1 MLFIFWTP
9 LQSLHVGSTSCEL
22 NFALLACNL
31 SVPVNSF
38 AFTIAFCEAKGE
50 CLLPAQTWW
59 GTLLG
64 FSCNCRYFR
73 VDFSLTSL
81 FVLLFQN
88 SAIPCLHCYLPVF
101 YLLDVAYVFKQ
112 EFGTWEVIFMKYIFD
127 LDKPAVAVVCFD
139 G

>member
-1 MLFIFWTP
+1 MVFFSLPGLGIQAQNVVHFLDP
-9 LQSLHVGSTSCEL
+9 PHLQSLHVGSTSCEL
-22 NFALLACNL
+22 NFALLACSL
-31 SVPVNSF
+31 SVPVSSF

-59 GTLLG
+59 GTLLW

-88 SAIPCLHCYLPVF
+88 SAIPCLHFIFQYSTCLM
-101 YLLDVAYVFKQ
+101 LRM
-112 EFGTWEVIFMKYIFD
+112 FGGYPCEMMCV
-127 LDKPAVAVVCFD
+127 
-139 G
+139 